1 MSMLNKL
8 QLIPIVPLIRTTR
21 AVSACTLFP
30 NHPIIA
36 IATSEV
42 ISYIIP
48 FINNSPLYAF
58 NNMIL
63 FMFYMV
69 YYNET
74 ANEIINKF
82 LTKDLNY
89 YMAEFITISIYLFLY
104 FR

>member
-1 MSMLNKL
+1 MSLINKL
-8 QLIPIVPLIRTTR
+8 PLIPLIRTTR

-42 ISYIIP
+42 ISYTIP

-58 NNMIL
+58 NDMIL

-69 YYNET
+69 YYNES
-74 ANEIINKF
+74 ANDVINKF
-82 LTKDLNY
+82 LIKDYNY
-89 YMAEFITISIYLFLY
+89 YFTELIIISIYFFLHLK
-104 FR
+104 

>member
-1 MSMLNKL
+1 MSLMNKL
-8 QLIPIVPLIRTTR
+8 SLIPLVRTTR
-21 AVSACTLFP
+21 AISACTLFP

-42 ISYIIP
+42 ISYTIP
-48 FINNSPLYAF
+48 FISNSPLYAF

-69 YYNET
+69 YYNES
-74 ANEIINKF
+74 ANDIINKF
-82 LTKDLNY
+82 LIKDFNY
-89 YMAEFITISIYLFLY
+89 YLIEFITISIFFLY

>member
-1 MSMLNKL
+1 MNKL
-8 QLIPIVPLIRTTR
+8 SLIPLVRTTR
-21 AVSACTLFP
+21 AISACTLFP

-42 ISYIIP
+42 ISYTIP
-48 FINNSPLYAF
+48 FISNSPLYAF

-69 YYNET
+69 YYNES
-74 ANEIINKF
+74 ANDIINKF
-82 LTKDLNY
+82 LIKDFNY
-89 YMAEFITISIYLFLY
+89 YLIEFITISIFFLY